1 MATESQ
7 GRSGTGSSHTETLT
21 EQELQELDA
30 ESIQNEIEA
39 ETESEDEI
47 EAEANPQEI
56 EDEASEAIETPDGFR
71 HGMSPRFRGLVARF
85 FVRQMI
91 RAILVYTKAVVRRM
105 HRSATLRRKLLA
117 ASRRGPRA
125 VRALVGLAVLRAMP
139 KPFRRA
145 SRRLLPL
152 VIGLSFRFIARTA
165 GLNAHETDAAELESE
180 ST

>member
-7 GRSGTGSSHTETLT
+7 GRSGTSASHETLT
-21 EQELQELDA
+21 EQEMQELDT

-39 ETESEDEI
+39 ETENEAEI
-47 EAEANPQEI
+47 ESEACSEEI
-56 EDEASEAIETPDGFR
+56 ETEATESLEMAEGFG
-71 HGMSPRFRGLVARF
+71 HGGSQRFRGILARF
-85 FVRQMI
+85 FLRQMI
-91 RAILVYTKAVVRRM
+91 RAVLVYTKAVVRRM

-152 VIGLSFRFIARTA
+152 VIGLSFRFIARHA
-165 GLNAHETDAAELESE
+165 GLSANEADSAELESE
-180 ST
+180 AT